1 MSFDPNEKD
10 IFEVDELNIRSHLN
24 TSLEA
29 EGISVSEDLINRTL
43 EAIRKQNPED
53 DGLVSDRLELKK
65 PSSILRHTR
74 VLVKVAAA
82 VLVLVVGLATIRL
95 LIPADKKSYKDD
107 SMYESDYAAEENN
120 LAMDYKYDD
129 EKTDM
134 GKSSSEI
141 QINGIMEHQDIYD
154 SYDSAES
161 VAGEMGDTDRSN
173 NKSHNTADLTSEGT
187 DASIEEELGFV
198 DTSMIDPSEVN
209 LIIIRSSLRDEEKTL
224 DLQEQIDWF
233 YSVMEGHFFHYGTGD
248 TDGIYTIKLMGKD
261 QESLITVGRDC
272 VTVENTNKETASYS
286 ILIPIDHDRLI
297 NDLELILAN

>member
-43 EAIRKQNPED
+43 EAIRMQNPED

-134 GKSSSEI
+134 GKASSEI

-154 SYDSAES
+154 SAES
-161 VAGEMGDTDRSN
+161 VAGEM
-173 NKSHNTADLTSEGT
+173 A
-187 DASIEEELGFV
+187 
-198 DTSMIDPSEVN
+198 
-209 LIIIRSSLRDEEKTL
+209 
-224 DLQEQIDWF
+224 
-233 YSVMEGHFFHYGTGD
+233 
-248 TDGIYTIKLMGKD
+248 
-261 QESLITVGRDC
+261 
-272 VTVENTNKETASYS
+272 
-286 ILIPIDHDRLI
+286 ILIEVII
-297 NDLELILAN
+297 KVTILQI